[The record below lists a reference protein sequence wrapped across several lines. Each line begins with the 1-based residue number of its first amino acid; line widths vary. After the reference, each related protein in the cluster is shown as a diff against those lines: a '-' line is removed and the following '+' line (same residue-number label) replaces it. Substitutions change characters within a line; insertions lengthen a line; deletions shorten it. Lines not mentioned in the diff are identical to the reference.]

1 MQIGAVKIQQT
12 DRVHGYLS
20 RHRLTDKNHS
30 LTVHRTFALFPKFLQ
45 EMMHPQENKTLGL
58 PEEIRIISLGN
69 IVQYII
75 GQFLRM
81 LFDKIAKLLKIHTAE
96 IKHQGRRLH
105 HIVFVS
111 FFYCRS
117 A

>member
-1 MQIGAVKIQQT
+1 MQIGGVEIQQT

-20 RHRLTDKNHS
+20 RHRLTDKNNS
-30 LTVHRTFALFPKFLQ
+30 LTVHRTFAFLTKLLPEIMNQ
-45 EMMHPQENKTLGL
+45 QENKTHGL